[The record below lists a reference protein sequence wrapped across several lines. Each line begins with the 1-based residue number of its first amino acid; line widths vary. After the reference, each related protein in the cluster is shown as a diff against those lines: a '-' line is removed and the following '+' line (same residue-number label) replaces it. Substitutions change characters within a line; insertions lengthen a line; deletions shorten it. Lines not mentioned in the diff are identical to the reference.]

1 MWTYCKETALSF
13 VSLSIQ
19 LALFFAC
26 QCFNLRQ
33 HENET
38 FAKLGIAA
46 ASILCG
52 LLLLRL
58 ARVKDDAHGVK
69 NGALAVLVVLG
80 GALQTGGIIAA
91 ISPLWTSLTYLLG
104 MADGFFVCLLAWI
117 VLTVMASAA
126 VGLVVAVVKTGVSC
140 LLRFDFYMLFYCLL
154 LLFIGIYC
162 TIQCLQTAMHI
173 HPLVGFLSFL
183 SLAGG
188 GIAGRNA
195 PPVEADGVV
204 TDANGNPHYVVSPIS
219 PGRCVC
225 TDGNVWRREADGHYS
240 RL

>member
-1 MWTYCKETALSF
+1 MWNYCKETALSF

-58 ARVKDDAHGVK
+58 ARGRTGGRGAK
-69 NGALAVLVVLG
+69 NGLLAAGVVLG
-80 GALQTGGIIAA
+80 GALQTGGIVAV

-126 VGLVVAVVKTGVSC
+126 VALAVCSVKTGVAS
-140 LLRFDFYMLFYCLL
+140 LLRFDFFTLFYCLM

-188 GIAGRNA
+188 GAAGYAA

-204 TDANGNPHYVVSPIS
+204 TDANGNPHYVVSHIS
-219 PGRCVC
+219 SGRCVC
-225 TDGNVWRREADGHYS
+225 TDGNVWRREPDGHYDT
-240 RL
+240 L